1 MMVHPLYMFLLDV
14 SPSHVQM
21 LSSPLVSSYKCPDVP
36 LLGIVFASF
45 YLFIQ
50 EPVVSQFHI
59 DVSVWKFEGVLSYQS
74 S

>member
-1 MMVHPLYMFLLDV
+1 
-14 SPSHVQM
+14 
-21 LSSPLVSSYKCPDVP
+21 
-36 LLGIVFASF
+36 
-45 YLFIQ
+45 LFIQ